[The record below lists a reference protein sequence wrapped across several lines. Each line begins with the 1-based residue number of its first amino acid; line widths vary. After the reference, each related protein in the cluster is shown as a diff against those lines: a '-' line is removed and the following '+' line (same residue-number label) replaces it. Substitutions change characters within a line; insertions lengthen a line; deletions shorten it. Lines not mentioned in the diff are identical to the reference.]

1 MDMNA
6 LCYFRLVVEHVG
18 DLVDYWITFNE
29 PHVFA
34 MLTYC
39 AGAWPGGDP
48 NMLETVTAAAPK
60 GVFKVVMDAMANAHL
75 DAYDIIH
82 KSRCKFSS
90 SFPFSP
96 LKVMHPTYIR
106 VMSKSWSQTPGELA
120 RKEFES
126 LRVTHVF
133 LMLKQ

>member
-1 MDMNA
+1 VDN
-6 LCYFRLVVEHVG
+6 YG

-48 NMLETVTAAAPK
+48 DMLETATAAMPK
-60 GVFKVVMDAMANAHL
+60 GVFKVVMKAMADAHL

-82 KSRCKFSS
+82 KNRCLFFPTSFVSLGSIIVTMVFSIHAVYCYS
-90 SFPFSP
+90 
-96 LKVMHPTYIR
+96 
-106 VMSKSWSQTPGELA
+106 
-120 RKEFES
+120 
-126 LRVTHVF
+126 
-133 LMLKQ
+133 

>member
-1 MDMNA
+1 MSFVIATKADSVLMFA
-6 LCYFRLVVEHVG
+6 MLCRLVVDNYG

-48 NMLETVTAAAPK
+48 DMLETVTAAMPK
-60 GVFKVVMDAMANAHL
+60 GVFKVVMKAMADAHL

-82 KSRCKFSS
+82 KSRCLFRLS
-90 SFPFSP
+90 PFS
-96 LKVMHPTYIR
+96 
-106 VMSKSWSQTPGELA
+106 
-120 RKEFES
+120 
-126 LRVTHVF
+126 F
-133 LMLKQ
+133 LGSMIFNMVYLNAVCCYS

>member
-6 LCYFRLVVEHVG
+6 LCCFRLVVEHFG

-48 NMLETVTAAAPK
+48 NVLETVTAATPK

-82 KSRCKFSS
+82 KSRCKYSS
-90 SFPFSP
+90 SCPFPFSP
-96 LKVMHPTYIR
+96 LRVMHPMYTR
-106 VMSKSWSQTPGELA
+106 VMRKFWNQTPGELA
-120 RKEFES
+120 K
-126 LRVTHVF
+126 T
-133 LMLKQ
+133 